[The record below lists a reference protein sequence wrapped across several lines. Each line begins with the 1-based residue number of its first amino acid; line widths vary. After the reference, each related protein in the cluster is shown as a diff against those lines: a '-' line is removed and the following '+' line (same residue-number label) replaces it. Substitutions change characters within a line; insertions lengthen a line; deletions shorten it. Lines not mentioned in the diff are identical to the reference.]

1 MTELEDPPRL
11 LDSPDEP
18 LALREA
24 LREAQAD
31 LGSPAQVARVA
42 GRLGPLLGAA
52 VPAGGTAASVSGV
65 VKASALALAAFVV
78 GGSVWLVS
86 GARPAPSAPTAPAVE
101 KRVPPALAAPP
112 AAPAVSE
119 PSEPVELP
127 APAASATPSSLPQK
141 VLPPAG
147 PSEADLLEEARS
159 ALARDPARALARANQ
174 TAARYPRGV
183 LVQEREVIAI
193 QALRRLGRDAEAER
207 RARAFA
213 KAFPGSAFQPKLDAG
228 P

>member
-1 MTELEDPPRL
+1 MAELEDPPRL

-18 LALREA
+18 LGLREA
-24 LREAQAD
+24 LRGAEAD
-31 LGSPAQVARVA
+31 LGSPAQISRVA

-52 VPAGGTAASVSGV
+52 GSAGGTAAAVSGA
-65 VKASALALAAFVV
+65 VKASALALAVVVV
-78 GGSVWLVS
+78 GGGAWLLGGTRS
-86 GARPAPSAPTAPAVE
+86 SPSAPAALQSAPAQ
-101 KRVPPALAAPP
+101 APVAVP
-112 AAPAVSE
+112 AAPALPPVSAVAAE
-119 PSEPVELP
+119 P
-127 APAASATPSSLPQK
+127 APAESATPSALPQK
-141 VLPPAG
+141 ISPPAG
-147 PSEADLLEEARS
+147 PSEADLLEEAR
-159 ALARDPARALARANQ
+159 ALLARDPARALARANQ